1 MKKKKAINSEIKK
14 KKKKGHSMTV
24 YISKI
29 KKKMSLRI

>member
-1 MKKKKAINSEIKK
+1 LYMIKKK

-24 YISKI
+24 YVSKI